1 MYGSKAENLALLKGS
16 GINVPGFIVVPSEDI
31 KPGWED
37 KVNSFCEKRGGL
49 FAVRSSC
56 NLEDG
61 AGQSFAGQFDTYLN
75 VKADEV
81 TGKVLKCMESVDSES
96 VRNYL
101 EEKNIFIKI
110 LAILGW
116 AYLIFDGVTLLI
128 NFFIP
133 VKFYFDEQGIYVP
146 CITRYIS
153 LVIQIFM
160 FFITSI
166 YVFIFAARV
175 HGNERLRHMT
185 IGSFGLAM
193 TVFVIGQFFYPLW
206 PLYAIGYLLG
216 TCLIHTFVLE
226 VEKEDY
232 RMELE
237 DLIAREQMQKKEL
250 GSTRKLVYIDS
261 LTGVKNKRAFT
272 EASKEIEEAVNCG
285 LIKEFGIV
293 VFDLNGLKTI
303 NDLYG
308 HDAGDQYIQEG
319 SGIICDTFQHS
330 PVYRIGGDEF
340 VAFLRGN
347 DYENRE
353 KLTASFEK
361 IMEDNLASDK
371 VVVSNGLSIF
381 QGYGNDTFT
390 KVFERADKLM
400 YERKRYLKSKL
411 K

>member
-1 MYGSKAENLALLKGS
+1 MAYSSIAILSLLV
-16 GINVPGFIVVPSEDI
+16 GIIIN
-31 KPGWED
+31 
-37 KVNSFCEKRGGL
+37 
-49 FAVRSSC
+49 
-56 NLEDG
+56 
-61 AGQSFAGQFDTYLN
+61 FD
-75 VKADEV
+75 
-81 TGKVLKCMESVDSES
+81 VLKRDTKNTNKSHKLYRLFLFGIMIFYICDALWGILYD
-96 VRNYL
+96 VRLITAVYIDTAVYFGAMGVCVFLWSRYAINYL

-185 IGSFGLAM
+185 IGSFGLTM